1 MRTFSHIFCLL
12 VALLAT
18 STHVQAEE
26 KVDAELLIILASEK
40 AGTIDPALS
49 TIPALSKAPFT
60 AFKSMSILSRPTLHL
75 EVGKPSEHALPN
87 GRKISLIAKEKRK
100 DGRYQLS
107 LSVNKPKQKDY
118 LPLLQVA
125 AAPGDYFFV
134 VGQAYKDGTLIIG
147 VRVNPS

>member
-1 MRTFSHIFCLL
+1 MRTIMSILGLFAVLL
-12 VALLAT
+12 TAADPVR
-18 STHVQAEE
+18 AED

-40 AGTIDPALS
+40 AGSVDPALS
-49 TIPALSKAPFT
+49 AIPALSKAPFT
-60 AFKSMSILSRPTLHL
+60 TFKSMTILSRPTLHL
-75 EVGKPSEHALPN
+75 KIGRASEHGLPN
-87 GRKISLIAKEKRK
+87 GRKISLVVKEKRK

-107 LSVNKPKQKDY
+107 LSVNKPNQKDY

-147 VRVNPS
+147 VRVKQP